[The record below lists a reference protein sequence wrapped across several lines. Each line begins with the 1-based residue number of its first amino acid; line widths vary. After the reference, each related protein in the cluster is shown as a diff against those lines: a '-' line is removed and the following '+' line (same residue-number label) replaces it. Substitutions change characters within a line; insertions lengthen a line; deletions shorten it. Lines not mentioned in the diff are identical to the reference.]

1 MYTKKAELK
10 VGILVLVALAILLG
24 LLFFAGGEYK
34 PWGSYA
40 RWNLR
45 FAQGRAAPRPGDP
58 VSMNGTTIGHVET
71 VELAEEVRRGDQL
84 TDADRLRLGL
94 ATGEP
99 VGDRE
104 LREVYV
110 RAVIRTNPGLRVPV
124 GTKGLI
130 ETNIAGVRSL
140 HLVPGTSEENLT
152 PESTRSTPIL
162 AVEGAGLDSV
172 TAQLDGALAE
182 IRRAAIGID
191 RLATEGVGV
200 LGEARSL
207 LQSLTEKVDALDTA
221 ALSDEAVGT
230 VRDVRAAVAR
240 IDERLATVLAQFEEA
255 GKGAAA
261 LTADGREVLASV
273 REDLGRVLDKAESA
287 LGSVDVAAKS
297 IESLMTESGPK
308 VSQFLDSMVAT
319 GGRLERFAG
328 ELEGLGPRAREILDN
343 AGLKSDELLAALVD
357 TAHNLFDASE
367 DIRAHPWKLLNEPE
381 SDQIAYDN
389 LRQASHSY
397 LLAMRELNRSTAR
410 LETLLARQ
418 GEGNAASEAALQEAL
433 AGFRSA
439 LQRYNADEARWT
451 QLFQTAAP
459 RAGR

>member
-1 MYTKKAELK
+1 
-10 VGILVLVALAILLG
+10 
-24 LLFFAGGEYK
+24 
-34 PWGSYA
+34 
-40 RWNLR
+40 
-45 FAQGRAAPRPGDP
+45 
-58 VSMNGTTIGHVET
+58 
-71 VELAEEVRRGDQL
+71 
-84 TDADRLRLGL
+84 
-94 ATGEP
+94 
-99 VGDRE
+99 
-104 LREVYV
+104 
-110 RAVIRTNPGLRVPV
+110 
-124 GTKGLI
+124 
-130 ETNIAGVRSL
+130 
-140 HLVPGTSEENLT
+140 
-152 PESTRSTPIL
+152 
-162 AVEGAGLDSV
+162 
-172 TAQLDGALAE
+172 
-182 IRRAAIGID
+182 
-191 RLATEGVGV
+191 
-200 LGEARSL
+200 
-207 LQSLTEKVDALDTA
+207 
-221 ALSDEAVGT
+221 
-230 VRDVRAAVAR
+230 
-240 IDERLATVLAQFEEA
+240 LATVLAQFEEA

-410 LETLLARQ
+410 LETLMARQ

-439 LQRYNADEARWT
+439 LERYNADEARWT